1 VVDPKGEHE
10 GKNCQA
16 DEIKED
22 GVVHILLS
30 RVSQRMSLLLQPL
43 EHFQQKIHG
52 PPPRQGR
59 SGALNKPSMTP
70 QWK

>member
-10 GKNCQA
+10 GKNRQA

-22 GVVHILLS
+22 GVVHISLS
-30 RVSQRMSLLLQPL
+30 RVSKKDLLLRPL
-43 EHFQQKIHG
+43 VRFQQPIRG
-52 PPPRQGR
+52 RPPQGR